1 MFFSFINAQE
11 EVIKRNVSIGV
22 GENNLFSSFLN
33 RSIAIQIDG
42 DEIEVT
48 SDGFGSNLLGEDIE
62 YDDQNFGDENIF
74 YKMIEN
80 KELEFDEDV
89 WIDGFYLLDNL
100 AVKVRFLFYEITEKD
115 NKTKLYRFDIYE
127 KNELEGQNRI
137 NNVILNSDIIKVWY
151 NEEEKRLKKISLTFK
166 SINYIINFDD
176 EKLEFNN
183 NLKPNTIIL
192 CCPN

>member
-1 MFFSFINAQE
+1 MFFSFIIAQE

-62 YDDQNFGDENIF
+62 YDNQNFGDENIF

-80 KELEFDEDV
+80 KELEFDEDI
-89 WIDGFYLLDNL
+89 WIDDFYLLDNL
-100 AVKVRFLFYEITEKD
+100 AVKVRFLFYEIVEKD
-115 NKTKLYRFDIYE
+115 NKTKLYRFDILE
-127 KNELEGQNRI
+127 KNEFEGKNRI

-151 NEEEKRLKKISLTFK
+151 NEEEKKLKKISLTFK

-176 EKLEFNN
+176 EK
-183 NLKPNTIIL
+183 
-192 CCPN
+192 

>member
-1 MFFSFINAQE
+1 MMKN
-11 EVIKRNVSIGV
+11 K
-22 GENNLFSSFLN
+22 NLIIILSLILSSC
-33 RSIAIQIDG
+33 AAP
-42 DEIEVT
+42 T
-48 SDGFGSNLLGEDIE
+48 SSLETSQTSREG
-62 YDDQNFGDENIF
+62 YIF

-127 KNELEGQNRI
+127 KKEFEGKNRI

-176 EKLEFNN
+176 EK
-183 NLKPNTIIL
+183 
-192 CCPN
+192 

>member
-62 YDDQNFGDENIF
+62 YDDQNFGEKNIF

-80 KELEFDEDV
+80 KELEFDEDI
-89 WIDGFYLLDNL
+89 WIDDFYLLDKL
-100 AVKVRFLFYEITEKD
+100 AVKVRFLFYEIAEKD
-115 NKTKLYRFDIYE
+115 NKTRLYRFDIYE
-127 KNELEGQNRI
+127 KNEFEGKNRI

-176 EKLEFNN
+176 EK
-183 NLKPNTIIL
+183 
-192 CCPN
+192 